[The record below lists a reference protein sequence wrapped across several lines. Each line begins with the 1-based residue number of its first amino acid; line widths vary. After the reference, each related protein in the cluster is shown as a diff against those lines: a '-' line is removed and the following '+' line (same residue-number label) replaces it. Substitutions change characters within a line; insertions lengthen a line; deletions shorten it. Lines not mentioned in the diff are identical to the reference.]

1 MALDLNKEF
10 GDIKGQIKSGQ
21 TYKKISKQ
29 IKDIEKKAGDSETLS
44 NKFFSETL
52 DSAKKKSSEAFNS
65 SAIKSQYENLLDLV
79 KNPETGS
86 ETINLLLKAMLDAA
100 REVKDQLPTL
110 LTDTTIKALGCD
122 QEQQYVSNEKIYIK
136 IDSIDLN
143 DQLKYS
149 FDDNKSKFLYEKNE
163 LSVQN
168 TPFSMNRE
176 LYVRTQTNQSYSEQ
190 YGQFYKGNSGQ
201 DLFDIKYVTQDL
213 NTGNFG
219 DFYEITLQPKLDSPN
234 RVADFLVDY
243 YQSIEIFNFTD
254 IVKNSMNYL
263 TGCVDM
269 NLDVGQ
275 KKLEDKS
282 RFQKILTRIL
292 GLCFDNTQEI
302 EVGGTSKVS
311 VLEELDDSFFELSE
325 FELRDIENQINNII
339 GRVTEFESC
348 ENEKLPVDFLQNINL
363 INNIWENSSG
373 KSDAE
378 LQEEFE
384 NSIKD
389 VATNPDWG
397 PTIPT
402 IDFNFVLNFEI
413 IKQLPKVIVMSLISP
428 KVLLPIFI
436 MFKALKQTFVDL
448 IEDFTSFIREMRNI
462 MVLLIAEIQAKFKEV
477 LVVIIKK
484 QIYNLII
491 AINKDIGEKQ
501 KNSKIAIITKLF
513 SIAFILVNLIRD
525 YKRCRS
531 IVDELLALLRLFSPK
546 LDIPLPALA
555 FSSLLEGFSVVRA
568 FNNHTATLDKLG
580 FPTGDLPDGS
590 PNLGLINDFSLM
602 SAFKKELDENSKVQ
616 ISTVNFGT
624 ATPLVPMTGGFLGPA
639 SLYGKLL

>member
-10 GDIKGQIKSGQ
+10 EDIKGQIKSGQ

-52 DSAKKKSSEAFNS
+52 DSAKKKSSESFNS

-491 AINKDIGEKQ
+491 SITKDISEKQ
-501 KNSKIAIITKLF
+501 KGSKIAIITKLF
-513 SIAFILVNLIRD
+513 SIAFILVNLVRD

-590 PNLGLINDFSLM
+590 PNLGLIHDFSLM

>member
-10 GDIKGQIKSGQ
+10 EDIKGQIKSGQ

-491 AINKDIGEKQ
+491 SITKDISEKQ
-501 KNSKIAIITKLF
+501 KGSKIAIITKLF
-513 SIAFILVNLIRD
+513 SIAFILVNLVRD

-590 PNLGLINDFSLM
+590 PNLGLIHDFSLM

>member
-10 GDIKGQIKSGQ
+10 EDIKGQIKSGQ

-325 FELRDIENQINNII
+325 FEVRDIENQINNII

-491 AINKDIGEKQ
+491 SITKDISEKQ
-501 KNSKIAIITKLF
+501 KGSKIAIITKLF
-513 SIAFILVNLIRD
+513 SIAFILVNLVRD

>member
-10 GDIKGQIKSGQ
+10 EDIKGQIKSGQ

-44 NKFFSETL
+44 DKFFSETL
-52 DSAKKKSSEAFNS
+52 DSAKKKASEAFNS
-65 SAIKSQYENLLDLV
+65 STIKSQYEHLLDLV

-86 ETINLLLKAMLDAA
+86 ETIDLLLKAMLDAA

-136 IDSIDLN
+136 IDSIDLS

-168 TPFSMNRE
+168 NPFSMNRE

-219 DFYEITLQPKLDSPN
+219 DFYEITLQPKLNSPN

-275 KKLEDKS
+275 KRLEDKS

-311 VLEELDDSFFELSE
+311 ILEELDDSFFELSE

-348 ENEKLPVDFLQNINL
+348 ENEKLPVDFIQNINL

-389 VATNPDWG
+389 IATNPDWG

-402 IDFNFVLNFEI
+402 IDFNFVLNFELI
-413 IKQLPKVIVMSLISP
+413 RQLPKVIVMSLISP

-491 AINKDIGEKQ
+491 SITKDISEKQ
-501 KNSKIAIITKLF
+501 KGSKIAIITKLF

-568 FNNHTATLDKLG
+568 FNNHTTTLDKLG

-590 PNLGLINDFSLM
+590 PNLGLIHDFSVM

-624 ATPLVPMTGGFLGPA
+624 ATPLVPTAGGFLGPA

>member
-413 IKQLPKVIVMSLISP
+413 IRQLPKVIVMSLISP

-448 IEDFTSFIREMRNI
+448 IEDFTSFIKEMRNI

-491 AINKDIGEKQ
+491 SITKDISEKQ
-501 KNSKIAIITKLF
+501 KGSKIAIITKLF
-513 SIAFILVNLIRD
+513 SIAFILVNLVRD

-590 PNLGLINDFSLM
+590 PNLGLIHDFSLM